1 MEIAI
6 GSKVSMKVEGKISL
20 LSIRCEETW
29 RIAASIVLRA
39 NGDAHLFG
47 HDYRLMVPAVR
58 VEDDCS
64 RNKLRIKENPSRFDE
79 TRLI

>member
-1 MEIAI
+1 
-6 GSKVSMKVEGKISL
+6 MKVEGKISL

-29 RIAASIVLRA
+29 HDRIAASIVLRA

-79 TRLI
+79 VRLI